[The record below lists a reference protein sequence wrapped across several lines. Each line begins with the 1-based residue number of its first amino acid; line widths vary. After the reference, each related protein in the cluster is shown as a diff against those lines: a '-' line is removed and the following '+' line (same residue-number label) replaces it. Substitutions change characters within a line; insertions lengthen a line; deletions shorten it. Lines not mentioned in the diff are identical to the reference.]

1 MRHRPTNPAAAPR
14 STRRRRATTVAL
26 GLVVALAIAAAPL
39 LDRTGT
45 TTTPATAQTTAATPA
60 PAANSERWALIVGVT
75 DYAGRTASTAAGAAD
90 AVDFRE
96 ALLRN
101 GFKADHIVTLTER
114 EATAGSIRNGLQW
127 LVDRSAPNAF
137 SVFHYSGHVKQMGG
151 DRDRDGEKTDEYLWP
166 YDNQFISDAELASY
180 VRRIQGLAW
189 IDIAGCEA
197 AGFDDGIS
205 GPERVFTASSRETEK
220 SYEHPEWNN
229 SVFTGMEIDQAFLQ
243 GLGDSD
249 GNGKVSIQEAF
260 AFAAERAPQMTHRQ
274 KRGPQHPVG
283 AGGDGSQ
290 WYLDG
295 PPPPPPPPPS
305 SSGGAAPGASDDEPC
320 RQLLGCN

>member
-1 MRHRPTNPAAAPR
+1 MRDRHL
-14 STRRRRATTVAL
+14 RRRRATTIAL
-26 GLVVALAIAAAPL
+26 GLVTAVALAALPL
-39 LDRTGT
+39 LDSTGT
-45 TTTPATAQTTAATPA
+45 TSPPAKASSGTRAATPA

-101 GFKADHIVTLTER
+101 GFEADHIVTLTEQQ
-114 EATAGSIRNGLQW
+114 ATAANIRNGLQW

-137 SVFHYSGHVKQMGG
+137 SVFHFSGHVKQLGG
-151 DRDRDGEKTDEYLWP
+151 DRDRDGEKTDEFLWP
-166 YDNQFISDAELASY
+166 YDNRFIADAELADY
-180 VRRIQGLAW
+180 ARRLRGLAW
-189 IDIAGCEA
+189 IDIAGCEG

-220 SYEHPEWNN
+220 SYEHPDWNN
-229 SVFTGMEIDQAFLQ
+229 SIFVGLQIDQAMLQ
-243 GLGDSD
+243 GMGDQD

-260 AFAAERAPQMTHRQ
+260 AFAAERAPQMTARQ
-274 KRGPQHPVG
+274 KRGAQHPVG

-305 SSGGAAPGASDDEPC
+305 SSPAPAAEEC
-320 RQLLGCN
+320 RSLLGCDW

>member
-1 MRHRPTNPAAAPR
+1 MRHASSDPATAPR
-14 STRRRRATTVAL
+14 SSRRRRASTCAL
-26 GLVVALAIAAAPL
+26 GLLAAVAIAAAPL
-39 LDRTGT
+39 LDSSGT
-45 TTTPATAQTTAATPA
+45 AARPANAQARAATPA

-101 GFKADHIVTLTER
+101 GFKPDHIVTLTDR

-127 LVDRSAPNAF
+127 LVDRSAPERLLRLPLLRPRQAD
-137 SVFHYSGHVKQMGG
+137 GWRPRPRRRE
-151 DRDRDGEKTDEYLWP
+151 DRRVP
-166 YDNQFISDAELASY
+166 LAATTTSSSPTPSSPTY
-180 VRRIQGLAW
+180 VGRLQGLAW

-197 AGFDDGIS
+197 AGLDDGIS

-220 SYEHPEWNN
+220 SYENPEWNN
-229 SVFTGMEIDQAFLQ
+229 SIFTGIEIDQAFLQ
-243 GLGDSD
+243 GMGDAD

-260 AFAAERAPQMTHRQ
+260 AFAAERAPQMTHGQ
-274 KRGPQHPVG
+274 KRGAQHPVG
-283 AGGDGSQ
+283 AGGDGRE

-295 PPPPPPPPPS
+295 PPAPPPPPAS
-305 SSGGAAPGASDDEPC
+305 SAPAPAEDDC

>member
-1 MRHRPTNPAAAPR
+1 MRHGPLDPAAAPR
-14 STRRRRATTVAL
+14 SRSRRRATTIGL
-26 GLVVALAIAAAPL
+26 GLVVALGLAAAPL
-39 LDRTGT
+39 LDAGPSPTS
-45 TTTPATAQTTAATPA
+45 PARAATTASTPA

-90 AVDFRE
+90 AADFRE

-101 GFKADHIVTLTER
+101 GFQPDHIVTLTER

-137 SVFHYSGHVKQMGG
+137 SVFHYSGHVKQLGG

-166 YDNQFISDAELASY
+166 HDNQFISDAELADY

-205 GPERVFTASSRETEK
+205 GPERLFTASSRETEK
-220 SYEHPEWNN
+220 SYEHPDWNN
-229 SVFTGMEIDQAFLQ
+229 SIFTGIEIDQAFLQ

-260 AFAAERAPQMTHRQ
+260 ALAAERAPQMTQRQ
-274 KRGPQHPVG
+274 RRGAQHPVG

-290 WYLDG
+290 WFLDG

-305 SSGGAAPGASDDEPC
+305 STSRPPAPADDEPC
-320 RQLLGCN
+320 RQLLGCG